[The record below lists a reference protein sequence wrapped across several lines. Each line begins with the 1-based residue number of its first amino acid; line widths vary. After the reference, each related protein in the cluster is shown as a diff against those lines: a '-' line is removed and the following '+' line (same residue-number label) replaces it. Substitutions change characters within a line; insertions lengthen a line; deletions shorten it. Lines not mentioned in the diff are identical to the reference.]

1 MVVMTRQT
9 LLCVL
14 LASLLPGA
22 SAAEPVKLSP
32 AARAILDGAREEVKR
47 KTRYDITMGYHVT
60 RFKEGKRMKRIVFP
74 GGDIDPAIGVCTD
87 LVVRALR
94 RAGYDLQALIH
105 ADRRKHPKARYV
117 GRRANPNIDQRR
129 VPNLLRYFR
138 RHGRRLTTKATPKM
152 SDQWQGGD
160 IVFWNLDG
168 RGRIDH
174 VGIVS
179 DRRDARTGRP
189 WVIHAYPSPGY
200 TAELDVL
207 ESWPIVGHYRF
218 PKSGKVRSVRPR

>member
-1 MVVMTRQT
+1 VRLWIVVA
-9 LLCVL
+9 C
-14 LASLLPGA
+14 LPA
-22 SAAEPVKLSP
+22 ALWPRALSAEPEKPDRLSP
-32 AARAILDGAREEVKR
+32 AARAILAGAREEAKR
-47 KTRYDITMGYHVT
+47 KTRYDISMGYYVT
-60 RFKEGKRMKRIVFP
+60 RFKNGKDTRRAVFP

-94 RAGYDLQALIH
+94 RAGYDLQALIQ
-105 ADRRKHPKARYV
+105 ADRRRRPRGYV
-117 GRRANPNIDQRR
+117 GRRANRNIDHRR
-129 VPNLLRYFR
+129 VPNLLLYFK
-138 RHGRRLTTKATPKM
+138 RHGKRLTTRADAKSCPR
-152 SDQWQGGD
+152 WLGGD

-179 DRRDARTGRP
+179 DRRDPKTGRP

-207 ESWPIVGHYRF
+207 ESWPIVGHFRF
-218 PKSGKVRSVRPR
+218 PKDGKVRSQ